1 VEENKAPH
9 FAEDPHPRTLY
20 PMLISNNELDDV
32 RFDKLHPF
40 GGEKIMICAD
50 ALVQYVYTEPLLY
63 EIHAYCTDP
72 RQCPAV
78 VQSRSSVVFSSYL

>member
-1 VEENKAPH
+1 MLGLTNFIFSFIFFRPALNVE
-9 FAEDPHPRTLY
+9 
-20 PMLISNNELDDV
+20 
-32 RFDKLHPF
+32 LHPL